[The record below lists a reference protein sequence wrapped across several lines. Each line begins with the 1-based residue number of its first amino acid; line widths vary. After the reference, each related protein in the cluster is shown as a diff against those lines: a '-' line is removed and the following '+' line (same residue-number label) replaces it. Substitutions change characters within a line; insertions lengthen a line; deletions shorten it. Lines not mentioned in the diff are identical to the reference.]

1 MERVKNEIVED
12 FREISYLIEVLF
24 DLADNKRVNKRLK
37 EIKKITN
44 KYR

>member
-24 DLADNKRVNKRLK
+24 DLTDNKRVNKRLK

>member
-1 MERVKNEIVED
+1 MERVPNEIMED

-24 DLADNKRVNKRLK
+24 DLTDNKRVNKRLK

>member
-1 MERVKNEIVED
+1 MKRVKNEIVED
-12 FREISYLIEVLF
+12 FREISYLIEILF
-24 DLADNKRVNKRLK
+24 DLTDNKRVNKRLK

>member
-12 FREISYLIEVLF
+12 FREISYLIEILF
-24 DLADNKRVNKRLK
+24 DLTDNKRVNKRLK

>member
-1 MERVKNEIVED
+1 MERVANEIVED

-24 DLADNKRVNKRLK
+24 DLTDNKRVNKRLK

>member
-1 MERVKNEIVED
+1 MERIPNEIVED

-24 DLADNKRVNKRLK
+24 DLTDNKRVNKRLK

>member
-24 DLADNKRVNKRLK
+24 DLTDNKHVNKRLK

>member
-12 FREISYLIEVLF
+12 FREISYLIEILF
-24 DLADNKRVNKRLK
+24 DLTDNKRVNKKLK

>member
-12 FREISYLIEVLF
+12 FREISYLVEVLF
-24 DLADNKRVNKRLK
+24 DLTDNKRVNKRLK